1 MPSPPPR
8 LQPEESAFPSSASA
22 PNLNITLRDASGAMP
37 AFSSFPSLGIAVS
50 SFPSFSSGPD
60 VSVEWTSRTIEPAQ
74 HEHRTYTSSESDDSL
89 DERSKNRDHR
99 REDRKKRKRSHSRTR
114 HSSNDRDRDRK
125 HKKKN
130 KKKKNSGAD
139 AELTF
144 DKSRKSHG
152 IVETQDFYFDRRG
165 DRGNIASERSNRYA
179 EPTYKRWGDHVLG
192 CPDWLIDDKASRKS
206 KYLTVRKQR
215 FNDSVHGFGKVRYK
229 DCRRLLR
236 EKPVTLE
243 RLLADVVTTDDT
255 GNDLSFISF
264 PSVVND
270 QPSENVGKIDTTHE
284 DPEFVRKTG
293 DFNKRLQEEP
303 HNLSLWLNFIA
314 LQDELAKDQEEKSKL
329 RAAISEKKQ
338 SIYEKALKELPDNE
352 DLLSGYMTT
361 CQETWEA
368 AKLLTKWDR
377 ILKRSTSSIKL
388 WKQYLDF
395 RQTNYSTFN
404 VAGCVELYENCIDI
418 LMRDTSTAVARR
430 EEIMLHIFTRGC
442 FLLGQ
447 SGFMERAVALFQA
460 MIEFSGFCPP
470 AFTSQTFAE
479 RLAMFGAFW
488 ESEVPRIGEEG
499 AEAAMTSLNSQEHLE
514 AQLLPSPPSEGDF
527 PSTKMGE
534 DDLESWLN
542 SEIQEE
548 YLHWQP
554 SKSTDDE
561 ELDDPYRAVL
571 FEDISSLMFDIT
583 LENTRRQLIYNFLQF
598 LSVPVNGGISSN
610 HVFFQ
615 ESFVHAEFANPVQ
628 SARFWPSTSLP
639 KIDTNNTS
647 DSASTGSNCGIFRV
661 PLAIFPQT
669 MDTLFGGDH
678 WFHVWGS
685 EEADTVRRIGVR
697 RHQFVRNVLQQAQAI
712 SPPDPRLIPLLLV
725 LESGFNLKSAQK
737 AAKALLKTER
747 MNLSLW
753 NTYAQIEVSR
763 GHLSEARKVYMT
775 ALMSYQSFP
784 KEQQLDAPHLYR
796 MLADL
801 EFEARRPERALCI
814 LTAFGAEE
822 AIPGEDDEGYSQRL
836 EVLISRAN
844 PAVLDTTA
852 YAVLTILTCYGL
864 MEYLSQ
870 GLEEAQRLY
879 EQVLET
885 FRQNI
890 VHEGETA
897 TVLEE
902 AVYEGYVR
910 LLYRHSVSGS
920 AFKPGILRGV
930 LETALDKFPCNT
942 MFLSLYGWNEAR
954 TKIDN
959 RVRRLLDEQL
969 ARNPSHIL
977 WTFAIWAELHQRQTY
992 NVHLV
997 RSLFERAVDCPSS
1010 RHSVSLWQL
1019 YIQFEVREGNRDKAK
1034 ALFFRAIRECPWC
1047 KDGQWPNTGQD
1058 LYMLPFRLLRDVFD
1072 DDELT
1077 EVITLMEEKELRVR
1091 RTISIVE
1098 SQ

>member
-1 MPSPPPR
+1 MPSPSPR
-8 LQPEESAFPSSASA
+8 LQPEQNDVPSFASA
-22 PNLNITLRDASGAMP
+22 PNLGITLRDAPGTMP
-37 AFSSFPSLGIAVS
+37 AFSSFPSLGMAVS

-60 VSVEWTSRTIEPAQ
+60 VSVERTSRTTEPSQ

-89 DERSKNRDHR
+89 DERNKNRDHG
-99 REDRKKRKRSHSRTR
+99 RETRKKRKRSHSRTR

-125 HKKKN
+125 DKKKKKN
-130 KKKKNSGAD
+130 KKSSGAN

-144 DKSRKSHG
+144 DKSRKGHG
-152 IVETQDFYFDRRG
+152 IVETKDFYLDRRG
-165 DRGNIASERSNRYA
+165 DKGNIALEKSNRYS

-206 KYLTVRKQR
+206 KYMTLRKQR
-215 FNDSVHGFGKVRYK
+215 FNDSLRGFGKIRYE
-229 DCRRLLR
+229 DFRRSLR
-236 EKPVTLE
+236 KEPVTLE

-255 GNDLSFISF
+255 GNDSTFIAF
-264 PSVVND
+264 PSAVND
-270 QPSENVGKIDTTHE
+270 EPSKNVGKIDTPHE
-284 DPEFVRKTG
+284 NPEFVRKTA

-314 LQDELAKDQEEKSKL
+314 LQDELAKDQQEKSKL

-338 SIYEKALKELPDNE
+338 SIYEKALKEFPDNE

-368 AKLLTKWDR
+368 TKLLTKWDR
-377 ILKRSTSSIKL
+377 ILKRNTSSIKL

-404 VAGCVELYENCIDI
+404 VAGCIELYENCIHI

-430 EEIMLHIFTRGC
+430 EEIMLHIFTRAC

-460 MIEFSGFCPP
+460 MIEFTGFCPP
-470 AFTSQTFAE
+470 AFTNQTFVE

-488 ESEVPRIGEEG
+488 ESEMPRIGEEG
-499 AEAAMTSLNSQEHLE
+499 AEGWSASLLKE
-514 AQLLPSPPSEGDF
+514 AQLLPPPPSEEDAA
-527 PSTKMGE
+527 STKMGE
-534 DDLESWLN
+534 DDFESWLN
-542 SEIQEE
+542 SETQEE

-554 SKSTDDE
+554 SRSTEDE

-610 HVFFQ
+610 HIFFQ
-615 ESFVHAEFANPVQ
+615 ESFLHAEFANPVQ

-639 KIDTNNTS
+639 KIDTNSPS
-647 DSASTGSNCGIFRV
+647 DSASTESNCGIFRV
-661 PLAIFPQT
+661 PLAVFPQT

-678 WFHVWGS
+678 WFRVWGS
-685 EEADTVRRIGVR
+685 EEADTVRRIGVG
-697 RHQFVRNVLQQAQAI
+697 RHQFIRNVLQQAQTI
-712 SPPDPRLIPLLLV
+712 SPPDPHLMPLLLI

-737 AAKALLKTER
+737 SAKVLLKTER

-784 KEQQLDAPHLYR
+784 KQQQLDAPHLYR

-801 EFEARRPERALCI
+801 EFEARRPERALRI
-814 LTAFGAEE
+814 LAAFGAEE
-822 AIPGEDDEGYSQRL
+822 AIPGEDGEVSLAPTTLLRARKGYSQRL
-836 EVLISRAN
+836 EVLISTAN

-852 YAVLTILTCYGL
+852 YSLLTILTCYGL

-879 EQVLET
+879 QQVLET

-890 VHEGETA
+890 HEGETA

-942 MFLSLYGWNEAR
+942 IFLSLYGWNEAR

-997 RSLFERAVDCPSS
+997 RSLFERALDCPSS

-1047 KDGQWPNTGQD
+1047 KD

-1077 EVITLMEEKELRVR
+1077 EVITLMEEKELRAR
-1091 RTISIVE
+1091 RTFSV
-1098 SQ
+1098 